1 MRYNRNA
8 AEAIY
13 DYAQHLPA
21 VEASLEA
28 GEQGAIH
35 RIGSS

>member
-13 DYAQHLPA
+13 NHAQQLPA
-21 VEASLEA
+21 VEASVEA
-28 GEQGAIH
+28 GAQGGVQ
-35 RIGSS
+35 RITFS